1 MTCEASW
8 GLAWSRG
15 DNGQIPA
22 LHVLM
27 SSQRR
32 GTILIKTRPVIET
45 LRHRGPMSGD
55 WSSHPNVPLEI
66 RGRGMQPVSLPGE
79 NNKNHVSLQECPLTE
94 TICLGC
100 IMLAGDTGCPPGSG
114 LVHMKYLAVVT
125 WARCDF
131 IGHVPSLPS
140 WPAQYSDCHLSSSLT
155 LGLCLYSLS
164 PSQARVFIL
173 TS

>member
-1 MTCEASW
+1 
-8 GLAWSRG
+8 
-15 DNGQIPA
+15 
-22 LHVLM
+22 
-27 SSQRR
+27 
-32 GTILIKTRPVIET
+32 
-45 LRHRGPMSGD
+45 MSGD

-66 RGRGMQPVSLPGE
+66 RGRAVQPVSLPGE

-125 WARCDF
+125 GARCDF

-164 PSQARVFIL
+164 LHLRHVCLYWLHNTRVVWFYLPHYCPLMLCKPITYHKARG
-173 TS
+173 TCAGGC